1 MHDILPGIILTVIL
15 CASFGGTEA
24 TKKDIVFLIDT
35 SGSIANSDVLQ
46 AVDFI
51 YNVTKWLTIGP
62 DDILVSVVTFD
73 STYDEKIKLKDY
85 NSRAELLRNLKRL
98 VYSKPDGGTQTD
110 AALEFVRL
118 NSFLSKNGGRLDANK
133 TVVLLTDGQSSF
145 PNKTL
150 TQAELLKSVPN
161 TEIFTIGIGSAV
173 SGSNGEI
180 RGISSDPDSY
190 YVQHVDAFI
199 YLCNVVPALV
209 PKLDPLSKA
218 TAILNCPTPT
228 TTTRSP
234 SSGHLDIVFLIDTSG
249 SIANSDVLQA
259 VDFIYNVTKWLT
271 IGPDDILV
279 SVVTFDSTYDEKI
292 KLKDYNSRAELLRN
306 LKRLVYSKPDGGTQ
320 TDAALEFV
328 RLNSFL
334 SKNGGRL
341 DANKTV
347 VLLTDG
353 QSSFPN
359 KTLTQAELLKSVPNT
374 EIFTIGIGSAVS
386 GSNGEIR
393 GISSDP
399 DSYYVQH
406 VDAFIY
412 LCNVVPA
419 LVPKLDPL
427 SKATAIL
434 NCPTPTTTTRSPS
447 SGHLG
452 WRSST
457 ATPASQ
463 YQQIRTTRAT
473 PHHTEGEA
481 DIPLIVGVVL
491 AGFAV
496 LAAIGGGVIWMK
508 RAYQVSPSKA
518 RQSDVPWTR
527 QYNEAKEGQLN
538 TKFNPASLR

>member
-1 MHDILPGIILTVIL
+1 
-15 CASFGGTEA
+15 
-24 TKKDIVFLIDT
+24 IVFLIDT

-46 AVDFI
+46 AIDFI
-51 YNVTKWLTIGP
+51 CNVTKWLTIGP

-118 NSFLSKNGGRLDANK
+118 NSFL
-133 TVVLLTDGQSSF
+133 
-145 PNKTL
+145 P
-150 TQAELLKSVPN
+150 
-161 TEIFTIGIGSAV
+161 
-173 SGSNGEI
+173 
-180 RGISSDPDSY
+180 
-190 YVQHVDAFI
+190 
-199 YLCNVVPALV
+199 
-209 PKLDPLSKA
+209 
-218 TAILNCPTPT
+218 
-228 TTTRSP
+228 
-234 SSGHLDIVFLIDTSG
+234 
-249 SIANSDVLQA
+249 
-259 VDFIYNVTKWLT
+259 
-271 IGPDDILV
+271 
-279 SVVTFDSTYDEKI
+279 
-292 KLKDYNSRAELLRN
+292 
-306 LKRLVYSKPDGGTQ
+306 
-320 TDAALEFV
+320 
-328 RLNSFL
+328 
-334 SKNGGRL
+334 KNGGRL

-473 PHHTEGEA
+473 PHHTEGE
-481 DIPLIVGVVL
+481 DIVFLIDTSGSIANSDVLQAVDFIYNVTKWLTIGPDDILVSVVTFDSTYDEKIKLKDYNSRAELLRNLKRLVYSKPDGGTQTDAALEFVRLNSFLSKNGGRLDANKTVVL
-491 AGFAV
+491 
-496 LAAIGGGVIWMK
+496 LTD
-508 RAYQVSPSKA
+508 VSPEHRNIYHWN
-518 RQSDVPWTR
+518 RQRSVR
-527 QYNEAKEGQLN
+527 E
-538 TKFNPASLR
+538 